1 MKAKHFLLGSKGV
14 GVKEKGCGEMKGEG
28 ERGNN
33 VQIIV
38 YTYK

>member
-1 MKAKHFLLGSKGV
+1 V
-14 GVKEKGCGEMKGEG
+14 EEKGCEERKEVG

-38 YTYK
+38 YTYE